1 MSFSIYDASSV
12 VFLHTLSQLS
22 HLLHKGEAHAKE
34 QGLDPALLLQARL
47 ASDMF
52 PLVRQVQSA
61 SDASKLGVAR
71 LTGLDAPRF
80 EDVETRFDELQ
91 QRIAKTRDFIASV
104 PREAF
109 SGAEDRAVTL
119 KTPRGE
125 LAFTGQAYL
134 QHFALPNFFF
144 HVTTAYALLRH
155 NGVPVGKLDYL
166 GSAR

>member
-1 MSFSIYDASSV
+1 MSFSIFDASSV
-12 VFLHTLSQLS
+12 VFQHTLSQLS
-22 HLLHKGEAHAKE
+22 HLLKKGEAHARE

-47 ASDMF
+47 ATDMF

-61 SDASKLGVAR
+61 SDAAKLAVAR
-71 LTGLDAPRF
+71 LAGVDAPRHD
-80 EDVETRFDELQ
+80 DVETTFDELQ
-91 QRIAKTRDFIASV
+91 QRITATLQFIAGV
-104 PREAF
+104 PRDAF
-109 SGAEDRAVTL
+109 EGAEERVVTL

-125 LAFTGQAYL
+125 LTFTGQSYL

-144 HVTTAYALLRH
+144 HVTTSYALLRH